1 MREASPTMPP
11 VDWWID
17 LGINFIF
24 LSSVDLGMNVFW
36 KCMKALI
43 LLHDFMKPAPE
54 SIK

>member
-1 MREASPTMPP
+1 MPP
-11 VDWWID
+11 VDCWVD

-43 LLHDFMKPAPE
+43 HDFMKPAPE